1 MALLT
6 VAFPGGKRV
15 DSTIKGFTIQ
25 SDQPVYAG
33 GEGSA
38 PSPFEAFLASLG
50 NCAGIF
56 ALSFCESKG
65 IATTGL
71 SLTMD
76 VETNP
81 ETRAVSKIVFGLTL
95 PEDFPEKYIPA
106 LKRSIDLCSV
116 KKLLLAPPEFETVIL
131 P

>member
-6 VAFPGGKRV
+6 VSFPGGKKV
-15 DSTIKGFTIQ
+15 DSTIKGFTIE
-25 SDQPVYAG
+25 SDQPAYAG

-38 PSPFEAFLASLG
+38 PSPFEAFLASLA

-56 ALSFCESKG
+56 ALSFCESKN
-65 IATTGL
+65 ISTEGL

-76 VETNP
+76 VETDP
-81 ETRAVSKIVFGLTL
+81 STRAIVKIVFGLVL
-95 PEDFPEKYIPA
+95 PEDFPEKYVPA

-116 KKLLLAPPEFETVIL
+116 KKLILSPPEFETVIL
-131 P
+131 